1 MVGRKN
7 PKASTGSISE
17 GGLVALKLASAYLK
31 ALDGENVR
39 VKTPMGN
46 IYIISEK
53 EFNRLNGREDVSV
66 QTKETEEKY
75 VWNDID
81 DSINTP

>member
-1 MVGRKN
+1 MAGKKN
-7 PKASTGSISE
+7 PKASVISE

-39 VKTPMGN
+39 VKTPLGN

-53 EFNRLNGREDVSV
+53 EFNRLNGRPDVSI
-66 QTKETEEKY
+66 QTKEKQEEY
-75 VWNDID
+75 SWNDIE
-81 DSINTP
+81 DSMDTP

>member
-1 MVGRKN
+1 MAGKKN
-7 PKASTGSISE
+7 PKANVISE

-39 VKTPMGN
+39 VKTPLGN

-66 QTKETEEKY
+66 QTKEEY
-75 VWNDID
+75 SWNDIE
-81 DSINTP
+81 DSMDTP

>member
-1 MVGRKN
+1 MAGKKN
-7 PKASTGSISE
+7 PKANTISE

-39 VKTPMGN
+39 VKTPLGN

-66 QTKETEEKY
+66 QTKEEY
-75 VWNDID
+75 GWNDIE
-81 DSINTP
+81 DSMDTP